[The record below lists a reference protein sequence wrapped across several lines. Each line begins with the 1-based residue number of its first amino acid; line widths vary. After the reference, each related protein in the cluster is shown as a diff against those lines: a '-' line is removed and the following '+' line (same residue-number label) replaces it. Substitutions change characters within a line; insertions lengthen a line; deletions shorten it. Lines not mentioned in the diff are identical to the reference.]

1 MRPSPSSG
9 KLGDIFLKVKKDS
22 LRAVEGPLAEVLN
35 LDLETDREFPVGL
48 KVVFLIGL
56 AVKVEG
62 GVFPFIPAKE
72 ALKAIEDLKAINL
85 HFFHQDHPLPL
96 LFVEHVDT
104 EEGEGGIRRFTRAG
118 EGIGQ
123 AGDDLQLSLSWMTMP
138 SSS

>member
-1 MRPSPSSG
+1 MSSMRPSPSSG

-72 ALKAIEDLKAINL
+72 ALKAIEDLKAIL
-85 HFFHQDHPLPL
+85 PDDHLAL
-96 LFVEHVDT
+96 
-104 EEGEGGIRRFTRAG
+104 GGRF
-118 EGIGQ
+118 GIVGF
-123 AGDDLQLSLSWMTMP
+123 DLKP
-138 SSS
+138 AVK